1 MKKTILLILFS
12 VIFCPFIWAQAQFSS
27 ATKRFIHDY
36 KKQINVYHKS
46 TVSFSSDFI
55 QEYALYQKS
64 NSYIIGA
71 LLWVQPE
78 KIDLTAL
85 NKLGLRQL
93 KKAGDIYSIRIPIEH
108 LEKLK
113 NIEGIRL
120 VDIGDTYSQDLQNAL
135 ISSRA
140 DSAHKALGG
149 LNQSYTG
156 KNVVVAI
163 IDWGFDYT
171 HPMFYDS
178 TLNTYRVVRAW
189 DQNKVSGP
197 APEGFDF
204 GTAYESKEAL
214 LAAKEDT
221 LYVFGP
227 GSHGTHVGGI
237 AGGQGAGTKHI
248 GVALNSDLIFISL
261 RRDAPSLID
270 AYLYVEKYAKS
281 VNKPFVINMSFG
293 SHLGPHDGTSLENVG
308 IDAIVG
314 KGKIAVASAGNNG
327 TNNFHIQYPFKSA
340 QDTLRTLVSFTPAS
354 NYWGQALS
362 MWGSS
367 LSSFSVRFRLLN
379 PDNSTALLTPWYHSK
394 EEPVLTDVFSTPN
407 GDTLEAR
414 ITATASFVT
423 NQKPN
428 IRAELR
434 RRGNLRV
441 LLEAVSSDECELHM
455 WNVVRLTNRFT
466 NWGSNFSKGFPGTVG
481 GNSDYGLGEPGGV
494 GKSVITIGSYRAEI
508 YRSNG
513 NISFGQL
520 SSFSSKGPTVD
531 GRRKPDICGP
541 GQEVISSV
549 NSYDTSPK
557 NPVEQVVFN
566 GRTYEFEA
574 YSGTSMSGPAVAGM
588 VALMLEKNPGLQPYQ
603 VKEILQRTSRLDNY
617 TGQISL
623 DSTSLVW
630 GSGKANVL
638 AALRELDN
646 YPYMPLV
653 AFEQYKIYPNP
664 SEGTAMFIAPSD
676 VRLEVIDMNGRKVYE
691 GKFLKNEAPYTLDL
705 HYLKYGLYYF
715 RFSTDTGV
723 NVQKW
728 LKLDLN

>member
-1 MKKTILLILFS
+1 MKKTVLFI
-12 VIFCPFIWAQAQFSS
+12 VVFIFIHSISWAQAQFSLGS
-27 ATKRFIHDY
+27 KRFLFDY
-36 KKQINVYHKS
+36 KKQSNIYHKS
-46 TVSFSSDFI
+46 KNLSLDFI
-55 QEYALYQKS
+55 EEYALYKKS

-78 KIDLTAL
+78 IIDHIAL
-85 NKLGLRQL
+85 NKLGLTQL
-93 KKAGDIYSIRIPIEH
+93 KTRGDIYSIRIPIESVEA
-108 LEKLK
+108 LSKIK
-113 NIEGIRL
+113 GVRL
-120 VDIGDTYSQDLQNAL
+120 IDVGDSYSKDLQNVV

-149 LNQSYTG
+149 LSQSYTG
-156 KNVVVAI
+156 KGVVVAV

-178 TLNTYRVVRAW
+178 TLNSYRVVRAW
-189 DQNKVSGP
+189 DQNKLNGTP
-197 APEGFDF
+197 PEGFDF
-204 GTAYESKEAL
+204 GAAYESKEAL

-227 GSHGTHVGGI
+227 GSHGTHVAGI
-237 AGGQGAGTKHI
+237 AGGQGAGTPHI

-270 AYLYVEKYAKS
+270 AYLYVEQYAKS

-293 SHLGPHDGTSLENVG
+293 SHLGPHDGTMLENIG
-308 IDAIVG
+308 IDKIVG

-327 TNNFHIQYPFKSA
+327 TNNFHIQYPFKNE
-340 QDTLRTLVSFTPAS
+340 QDTLKTIVSFTPAS

-362 MWGSS
+362 MWGSKS
-367 LSSFSVRFRLLN
+367 SSFSVRFRLLN
-379 PDNSTALLTPWYHSK
+379 PDNSTALVTKWYHTK
-394 EEPVLTDVFSTPN
+394 DEPILTDIYAAPN

-414 ITATASFVT
+414 ITATAAYET
-423 NQKPN
+423 NQKPT

-434 RRGNLRV
+434 RRGNLRL

-466 NWGSNFSKGFPGTVG
+466 NWGSNFVTGYPGTIG
-481 GNSDYGLGEPGGV
+481 GNREYGLGEPGGV
-494 GKSVITIGSYRAEI
+494 GKRIITIGSYRAEV
-508 YRSNG
+508 YRANG
-513 NISFGQL
+513 NISYGQL
-520 SSFSSKGPTVD
+520 SSFSSYGPTVD

-549 NSYDTSPK
+549 NSFDTSPK
-557 NPVEQVVFN
+557 NPVELVTFN

-588 VALMLEKNPGLQPYQ
+588 VAMLLEKNPGLQPHQ
-603 VKEILQRTSRLDNY
+603 VKEILQRTSRLDNF

-638 AALRELDN
+638 AALHELDK

-653 AFEQYKIYPNP
+653 DFEQYKIYPNP
-664 SEGTAMFIAPSD
+664 SEGTAMFVAPSD
-676 VRLEVIDMNGRKVYE
+676 VNLEIIDLNGKKVYE
-691 GKFLKNEAPYTLDL
+691 GRFLKNETPYTLDL
-705 HYLKYGLYYF
+705 HFLKYGLYYF
-715 RFSTDTGV
+715 RFSSDAGI

-728 LKLDLN
+728 LKIDL